1 MTRPANEPGTGAV
14 LRALTRIL
22 ERAAALHA
30 GGCDPRL
37 AINRAI
43 TAERASFALAR
54 VARAAW
60 ALALL
65 PGRPVGHARR
75 GRARAADRERGMG
88 GVMSGEDEHASFRA
102 LTAHPL
108 HRLHCDV
115 LATTAEHGDE

>member
-22 ERAAALHA
+22 ERAAALRA
-30 GGCDPRL
+30 GGCDPWL

-65 PGRPVGHARR
+65 PDDPGPMPASMTATLANKG
-75 GRARAADRERGMG
+75 
-88 GVMSGEDEHASFRA
+88 EHALRVDGVAWELCS
-102 LTAHPL
+102 
-108 HRLHCDV
+108 
-115 LATTAEHGDE
+115 